1 MHTTAHAAGNVRLQL
16 HDWGVDF
23 AGWCT
28 YKYLNSGPGSIAGI
42 FVHERHRAAKNLPRF
57 EGWWGHRKVRLG
69 ATVPPLCPSPLALT
83 NALAPNVWHGLA
95 WLSLGTH
102 TLQEDRFQMDHE
114 FKAAM
119 GASAWALSNPPIFQ
133 IAALRASLELFD
145 RATMPALRRKSE
157 LLTA

>member
-1 MHTTAHAAGNVRLQL
+1 MAWPVFR
-16 HDWGVDF
+16 
-23 AGWCT
+23 
-28 YKYLNSGPGSIAGI
+28 
-42 FVHERHRAAKNLPRF
+42 
-57 EGWWGHRKVRLG
+57 
-69 ATVPPLCPSPLALT
+69 SP
-83 NALAPNVWHGLA
+83 
-95 WLSLGTH
+95 H

-114 FKAAM
+114 FKAGM